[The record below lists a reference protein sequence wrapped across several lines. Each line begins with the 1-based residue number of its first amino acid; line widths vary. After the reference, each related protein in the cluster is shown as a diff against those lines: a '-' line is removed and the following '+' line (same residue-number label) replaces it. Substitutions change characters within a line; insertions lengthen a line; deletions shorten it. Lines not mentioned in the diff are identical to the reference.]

1 MIDILGQIPRK
12 VSIAF
17 SGGVDSVAIHNF
29 LSNNHEVEILHFN
42 HGETDKSS
50 FACANFA
57 YKTANNYNQ
66 KIYVGEP
73 SRKKYGN
80 ESMEEYWRN
89 MRYEWFHSME
99 DRFIVTGHHLNDII
113 EWWIFSSL
121 HGEGKIM
128 PFKNKNVYRPFILN
142 EKKKFIDWCERKK
155 LQYVQDDSNFVNDK
169 MRNYIRNVMMPHCL
183 HVNPGLDKVVKRK
196 IIEQSSSFY
205 SLSDMDFEN
214 IYVK

>member
-12 VSIAF
+12 VSIAL
-17 SGGVDSVAIHNF
+17 SGGVDSVAIHDF
-29 LSNNHEVEILHFN
+29 ISKNHDVDILYFH
-42 HGETDKSS
+42 HGETDKTSNQCAD
-50 FACANFA
+50 FAQR
-57 YKTANNYNQ
+57 TANRYNQ
-66 KIYVGEP
+66 KIFYSQP
-73 SRKKYGN
+73 SRDRHDN

-142 EKKKFIDWCERKK
+142 EKKKFINWCERKK
-155 LQYVQDDSNFVNDK
+155 LQYVQDDSNFANDK

-183 HVNPGLDKVVKRK
+183 HVNPGIGNMLKKK
-196 IIEQSSSFY
+196 IIKQFS
-205 SLSDMDFEN
+205 
-214 IYVK
+214 